1 MHKACSK
8 SSQRRQTHRKIHLE
22 KHTLGKCGPGRG
34 SEIRKCPNEQRV
46 QYGANPARD
55 GTPRFRRYENY
66 KDATTIGGAK
76 RLVATN

>member
-1 MHKACSK
+1 MKF
-8 SSQRRQTHRKIHLE
+8 
-22 KHTLGKCGPGRG
+22 
-34 SEIRKCPNEQRV
+34 PNEQRV

-66 KDATTIGGAK
+66 KEATTIGGAK